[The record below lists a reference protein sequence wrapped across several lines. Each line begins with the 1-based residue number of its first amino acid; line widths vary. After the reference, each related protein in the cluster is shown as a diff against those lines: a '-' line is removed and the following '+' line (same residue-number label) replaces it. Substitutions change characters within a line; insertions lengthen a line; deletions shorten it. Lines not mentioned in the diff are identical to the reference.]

1 RTASVPR
8 SDSGSRRST
17 GSFRN
22 PCDRGAHTESF
33 LPYPLL
39 GPALR
44 PRLDG
49 VANRYT
55 VERTRTRL
63 LHRDRRA
70 LLLELLLHILRFSLR
85 DLLLHRLRS
94 AIHQILGFLQAEPG
108 QLADH
113 LDDLDLLLAG
123 RAEDDVELCL
133 LLDGGRPGPAHRRPR
148 AAAPPPPPT
157 GRTRDGRDRHRRR
170 GRHAPLLL
178 QELRELRRFQQ
189 RQLVEL
195 LGDLLYRCHR
205 CLLY

>member
-94 AIHQILGFLQAEPG
+94 AVDQILGLLQAEPG

-113 LDDLDLLLAG
+113 LDDLDLLLAR
-123 RAEDDVELCL
+123 RAEDDVELRL
-133 LLDGGRPGPAHRRPR
+133 LLDRAGRSGPA
-148 AAAPPPPPT
+148 A
-157 GRTRDGRDRHRRR
+157 GRTRDGRDRHRR
-170 GRHAPLLL
+170 GSRHAPLFL

-195 LGDLLYRCHR
+195 LGDLLYRCHHPSP
-205 CLLY
+205 LLK

>member
-94 AIHQILGFLQAEPG
+94 AIHQILGFLHAEPG
-108 QLADH
+108 QLGDPVEP
-113 LDDLDLLLAG
+113 LVFLLAG
-123 RAEDDVELCL
+123 RAEEDVELCL
-133 LLDGGRPGPAHRRPR
+133 PPDGGRRGPA
-148 AAAPPPPPT
+148 T
-157 GRTRDGRDRHRRR
+157 GRTRDGRDRH
-170 GRHAPLLL
+170 
-178 QELRELRRFQQ
+178 
-189 RQLVEL
+189 
-195 LGDLLYRCHR
+195 
-205 CLLY
+205 